1 MILQDRIPYDV
12 TAPRPLP
19 GIAPLDP
26 ADWLIVDEAYAAQ
39 MAERR
44 RLLTERRDEVLALF
58 AAAVPAADELME
70 TVLAALPD
78 LFLRGDNSVLC
89 PDGARV
95 SLDGADPLGT
105 LGRIVQEDLCLME
118 KHGDQHV
125 LTGAVLCFPAS
136 WRLDEK
142 FMRPMTA
149 IHAPVD
155 SFDDNIARRVQ
166 RLFDGVQAGRPLWRF
181 NALRYAEPELFHPRS
196 MHNPRVPVEPAT
208 APFWRS
214 ERQCILRLPKT
225 RAVVFSI
232 HTYLVRS
239 EDVTAATAGGN
250 SPSGRS
256 C

>member
-26 ADWLIVDEAYAAQ
+26 SDWLIVDEAYAGQ

-44 RLLTERRDEVLALF
+44 RLLSDRRDDVLALSVG
-58 AAAVPAADELME
+58 AIPAAEELLE

-78 LFLRGDNSVLC
+78 GFSRAEDSVLC
-89 PDGARV
+89 ADDARV
-95 SLDGADPLGT
+95 ALDRADPLGT

-149 IHAPVD
+149 IHDPVD
-155 SFDDNIARRVQ
+155 SFDENIARRVQ
-166 RLFDGVQAGRPLWRF
+166 RLFDGVQPGRPLWRF
-181 NALRYAEPELFHPRS
+181 NALRYAEPELFQPRS
-196 MHNPRVPVEPAT
+196 LHDPRAPVDPAT

-214 ERQCILRLPKT
+214 ERQCILRLPRT

-239 EDVTAATAGGN
+239 AALSA
-250 SPSGRS
+250 
-256 C
+256 

>member
-26 ADWLIVDEAYAAQ
+26 SDWLIVDEAYAGQ

-44 RLLTERRDEVLALF
+44 RLLSDHRDEVLALSVG
-58 AAAVPAADELME
+58 AIPAAEELLE
-70 TVLAALPD
+70 TVLGSLPD
-78 LFLRGDNSVLC
+78 GFSRAEDSVSC
-89 PDGARV
+89 PDGARIA
-95 SLDGADPLGT
+95 LDRADPLGT

-149 IHAPVD
+149 IHDPVD
-155 SFDDNIARRVQ
+155 SFDENIARRVQ
-166 RLFDGVQAGRPLWRF
+166 RLFDGVQPGRPLWRF
-181 NALRYAEPELFHPRS
+181 NALRYAEPELFQPQSLHDPRA
-196 MHNPRVPVEPAT
+196 PVDPAT

-214 ERQCILRLPKT
+214 ERQCILRLPRT

-239 EDVTAATAGGN
+239 AALTAGTA
-250 SPSGRS
+250 
-256 C
+256 

>member
-44 RLLTERRDEVLALF
+44 RLLTDRRDEVLALS
-58 AAAVPAADELME
+58 AAAVPAAEELME

-78 LFLRGDNSVLC
+78 LFSRGDNSVLC
-89 PDGARV
+89 PDGTRFA
-95 SLDGADPLGT
+95 LDGEDPLGT
-105 LGRIVQEDLCLME
+105 LGQIVQEDLCLME

-181 NALRYAEPELFHPRS
+181 NALRYAESELFHPRS
-196 MHNPRVPVEPAT
+196 MHTPRAPVEPAT

-239 EDVTAATAGGN
+239 EEVTAATAGGN

>member
-26 ADWLIVDEAYAAQ
+26 SEWLIVDEAYAGQ

-44 RLLTERRDEVLALF
+44 RLLADSRNEVLALSSG
-58 AAAVPAADELME
+58 AVPAAEELLE

-78 LFLRGDNSVLC
+78 GFSRAEDSVLC

-95 SLDGADPLGT
+95 ALDRTDPLGT

-142 FMRPMTA
+142 FMRPMTD

-181 NALRYAEPELFHPRS
+181 NALRYAESELFHPRS
-196 MHNPRVPVEPAT
+196 MHNPRAPVDPAA

-214 ERQCILRLPKT
+214 ERQCILRLPRT

-239 EDVTAATAGGN
+239 EAVTAATA
-250 SPSGRS
+250 
-256 C
+256 

>member
-105 LGRIVQEDLCLME
+105 LGQIVQEDLCLME

-181 NALRYAEPELFHPRS
+181 NALRYAESELFHPRS
-196 MHNPRVPVEPAT
+196 MHTPRAPVEPAT

-214 ERQCILRLPKT
+214 ERQCILRLPRT